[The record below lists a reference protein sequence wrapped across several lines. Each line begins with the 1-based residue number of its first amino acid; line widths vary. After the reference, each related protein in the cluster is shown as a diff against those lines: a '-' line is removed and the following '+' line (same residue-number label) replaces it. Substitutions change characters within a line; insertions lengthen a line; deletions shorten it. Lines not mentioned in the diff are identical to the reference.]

1 MRTMQLEVE
10 RMEVNRV
17 NLDTF
22 DSTVKE
28 AEKDPESALKSL
40 KVEGRWRLGE
50 KGPQF
55 ESELKYENGRM
66 ILYADEPSLL
76 GGGGTSVNPIQYC
89 LFGIAS
95 CFAATFAKWAAKEG
109 IVLDELAIKVE
120 ADLDMSNSFGLSDNS
135 ILRKMTLDLS
145 AKTEASDEEVERI
158 HQITLKRCPA
168 YYCLTEPV
176 TPEISVSK
184 E

>member
-1 MRTMQLEVE
+1 
-10 RMEVNRV
+10 MEKNRI

-22 DSTVKE
+22 NRTVKE
-28 AEKDPESALKSL
+28 AEKDSETALKTL

-55 ESELKYENGRM
+55 ESELKYENGRI
-66 ILYADEPSLL
+66 ILYADEPSFL
-76 GGGGTSVNPIQYC
+76 GGGGMSVNPIQYC

-95 CFAATFAKWAAKEG
+95 CFAATFAKWAAIEG
-109 IVLDELAIKVE
+109 IELEELTIKIQ
-120 ADLDMSNSFGLSDNS
+120 ADLDMSRSFGLTENP
-135 ILRKMTLDLS
+135 ILDKMTIDLS
-145 AKTEASDEEVERI
+145 TKTEASDEEIARI
-158 HQITLKRCPA
+158 HQITLERCPA

-176 TPEISVSK
+176 DPEITVSK

>member
-1 MRTMQLEVE
+1 
-10 RMEVNRV
+10 MEVNRV
-17 NLDTF
+17 NLENF
-22 DSTVKE
+22 DRTVE
-28 AEKDPESALKSL
+28 RAEKDPEAALKAL

-55 ESELKYENGRM
+55 ESELRYENGRVV
-66 ILYADEPSLL
+66 LYADEPSFL
-76 GGGGTSVNPIQYC
+76 GGGGMSVNPIQYC

-109 IVLDELAIKVE
+109 VVLEELTIKVE
-120 ADLDMSNSFGLSDNS
+120 ADLDMSISFGLSENP
-135 ILRKMTLDLS
+135 ILSKMTLDLS
-145 AKTEASDEEVERI
+145 AKTEASDEEVEKI

-176 TPEISVSK
+176 TPEITVSK

>member
-1 MRTMQLEVE
+1 
-10 RMEVNRV
+10 METNRI
-17 NLDTF
+17 NLDLF
-22 DSTVKE
+22 DRTVIE
-28 AEKDPESALKSL
+28 AKKDPESALKSL
-40 KVEGRWRLGE
+40 KVEGRWRIGE

-66 ILYADEPSLL
+66 ILYADEPTIL

-109 IVLDELAIKVE
+109 VELEELTIKIE
-120 ADLDMSNSFGLSDNS
+120 ADLDMSISFGISDNP
-135 ILRKMTLDLS
+135 ILKKMTLDLS
-145 AKTEASDEEVERI
+145 VKTEASDEEVARI
-158 HQITLKRCPA
+158 HQITIERCPA
-168 YYCLTEPV
+168 YYCLSKPIE
-176 TPEISVSK
+176 PEITVSK

>member
-1 MRTMQLEVE
+1 MK
-10 RMEVNRV
+10 MEMNRI

-22 DSTVKE
+22 GRTVEK
-28 AEKDPESALKSL
+28 AEKDPESALKTL

-55 ESELKYENGRM
+55 ESELKYENGRT
-66 ILYADEPSLL
+66 ILFADEPTFL
-76 GGGGTSVNPIQYC
+76 GGGGMSVNPIQYC

-109 IVLDELAIKVE
+109 VELEELTIIAE
-120 ADLDMSNSFGLSDNS
+120 ADLDMSISFGLSENP
-135 ILRKMTLDLS
+135 ILSKMTLDLS
-145 AKTEASDEEVERI
+145 AKTDASDEEIEKI

-176 TPEISVSK
+176 SPEINISK
-184 E
+184 K

>member
-1 MRTMQLEVE
+1 
-10 RMEVNRV
+10 MEMNRI

-22 DSTVKE
+22 GRTVEK
-28 AEKDPESALKSL
+28 AEKDPESALKTL

-55 ESELKYENGRM
+55 ESELKYENGRT
-66 ILYADEPSLL
+66 ILFADEPTFL
-76 GGGGTSVNPIQYC
+76 GGGGMSVNPIQYC

-109 IVLDELAIKVE
+109 VELEELTIIAE
-120 ADLDMSNSFGLSDNS
+120 ADLDMSISFGLSENP
-135 ILRKMTLDLS
+135 ILNKMTLDLS
-145 AKTEASDEEVERI
+145 VKTDASDEEIEKI

-176 TPEISVSK
+176 SPEINISK
-184 E
+184 K

>member
-1 MRTMQLEVE
+1 
-10 RMEVNRV
+10 MEKNRI

-22 DSTVKE
+22 DRTVKE
-28 AEKDPESALKSL
+28 AEKDSETALKTL

-55 ESELKYENGRM
+55 ESELKYENGRI
-66 ILYADEPSLL
+66 ILYADEPSFL
-76 GGGGTSVNPIQYC
+76 GGGGMSVNPIQYC

-95 CFAATFAKWAAKEG
+95 CFAATFAKWAAIEG
-109 IVLDELAIKVE
+109 IELEELTIKIQ
-120 ADLDMSNSFGLSDNS
+120 ADLDMSRSFGVTDNP
-135 ILRKMTLDLS
+135 ILDKMTIDLS
-145 AKTEASDEEVERI
+145 TKTEASDEEIARI
-158 HQITLKRCPA
+158 HQITLERCPA

-176 TPEISVSK
+176 DPEITVSK

>member
-1 MRTMQLEVE
+1 
-10 RMEVNRV
+10 MEMNRI

-22 DSTVKE
+22 GRTVEK
-28 AEKDPESALKSL
+28 AEKDPESALKTL

-55 ESELKYENGRM
+55 ESELKYENGRT
-66 ILYADEPSLL
+66 ILFADEPTFL
-76 GGGGTSVNPIQYC
+76 GGGGMSVNPIQYC

-109 IVLDELAIKVE
+109 VELEELTIIAE
-120 ADLDMSNSFGLSDNS
+120 ADLDMSISFGLSENP
-135 ILRKMTLDLS
+135 ILSKMTLDLS
-145 AKTEASDEEVERI
+145 AKTDASDEEIEKI

-176 TPEISVSK
+176 SPEINISK
-184 E
+184 K